1 MWRVSGVWGSARGPE
16 RLDSCEV
23 SCPLLFLPAG
33 LWGPHWGGV
42 FLLEDPWRGPE
53 EACLSWPARGAASTL
68 GHVSLLFK
76 LV

>member
-1 MWRVSGVWGSARGPE
+1 MGFGDQPGVQSAWTPVRSAAHCCSFQLGCG
-16 RLDSCEV
+16 DHT
-23 SCPLLFLPAG
+23 G
-33 LWGPHWGGV
+33 GGV